1 MILDIYKDSL
11 EYSAKDW
18 KTLVILGVICFFS
31 FLLLP
36 AFLITGYNYRVINTA
51 VHGVINGRDPLPDF
65 EDLISMFVDGVKFVI
80 VQILY
85 LLVPAIIFLIFA
97 LVAGQTNGVAA
108 SAIMIIG
115 CIITFVAFVVAE
127 LMAQMGICHMAYNDG
142 AFSKA
147 FAISEIKEVID
158 EIGWFECIATFLGL
172 IIITLVILFVV
183 SAIIGI
189 IFTAFGLST
198 AILGINPSSI
208 YKVIFMASITDCVV
222 EGLKYPFNDIKKL
235 LGVGI
240 LCVIIDLISIVFTIK
255 TVDVTK
261 MIIGTLEKTNA
272 TGFNLN
278 FSQLPNGDIYLAIA
292 MLVVGFIVSL
302 FIMGYQYDVVNF
314 SINRKDDLPGFGDI
328 VGMFIKGVKYFLVC
342 LVYSIPSM
350 IVAFLAILVSNN
362 SSLWSV
368 IMVISVLLIII
379 CYFILIMALNN
390 MIAHDSLKKAFDFSE
405 IRGNISNLGWV
416 KYIGTIL
423 FTVIVFMIINIA
435 IGIVMSFLTVIFA
448 ATINNQAIVISIVI
462 SVIEALF
469 VTSYCSVFFSRV
481 CGSIYREAVK

>member
-1 MILDIYKDSL
+1 
-11 EYSAKDW
+11 
-18 KTLVILGVICFFS
+18 
-31 FLLLP
+31 
-36 AFLITGYNYRVINTA
+36 
-51 VHGVINGRDPLPDF
+51 
-65 EDLISMFVDGVKFVI
+65 
-80 VQILY
+80 
-85 LLVPAIIFLIFA
+85 
-97 LVAGQTNGVAA
+97 
-108 SAIMIIG
+108 
-115 CIITFVAFVVAE
+115 
-127 LMAQMGICHMAYNDG
+127 
-142 AFSKA
+142 
-147 FAISEIKEVID
+147 
-158 EIGWFECIATFLGL
+158 
-172 IIITLVILFVV
+172 
-183 SAIIGI
+183 
-189 IFTAFGLST
+189 
-198 AILGINPSSI
+198 
-208 YKVIFMASITDCVV
+208 MASITDCVV

-272 TGFNLN
+272 TAFNLN

-292 MLVVGFIVSL
+292 ILVVGFIVSL
-302 FIMGYQYDVVNF
+302 IILGYLYDVVKF
-314 SINRKDDLPGFGDI
+314 SINRKDDLPEFGDI

-423 FTVIVFMIINIA
+423 FTVIVFMIINMA

-481 CGSIYREAVK
+481 CGSIYRESVK